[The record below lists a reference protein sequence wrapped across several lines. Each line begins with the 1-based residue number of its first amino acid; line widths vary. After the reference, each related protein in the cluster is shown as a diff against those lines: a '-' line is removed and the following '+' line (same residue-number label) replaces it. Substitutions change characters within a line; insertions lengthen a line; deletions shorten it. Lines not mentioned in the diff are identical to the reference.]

1 MNQEDAALVVEG
13 HSGTQP
19 RASNPSG
26 RERDNTRVLTLALIL
41 ALGILAIVYVLDW
54 WTVGRFVETTE
65 DSYVGGNVTAIAPH
79 VSGFV
84 SDILVTDN
92 QFVHAGQV
100 VIKIDTSD
108 FDTAEARAAAV
119 VQARLATRAELDARV
134 AAQHAAI
141 AEAEAVLVARRATA
155 TFAAAD
161 KARYLTLASGIGGS
175 RQDAQKALAAA
186 DTAQAEVGA
195 AQASLTAARQQLTVL
210 DTQIAAADAEITQ
223 AQADLKMARITRGYA
238 TITAPIDG
246 YVANRS
252 AQRGAYVTTGTT
264 LLAIVPARGLWVDAN
279 FEEDKLARMRPG
291 NPVAFTADEVPG
303 RTFHGEVV
311 SLAPATGAVF
321 SVIPP
326 ENATGNFTKLVQ
338 RVPVRI
344 RIDEDADQLG
354 LLRPGLSAT
363 VSVDTRTVVAARQ

>member
-1 MNQEDAALVVEG
+1 MNQEDAALVVTDHAEAP
-13 HSGTQP
+13 TQAS
-19 RASNPSG
+19 RASG
-26 RERDNTRVLTLALIL
+26 RERDNTRVLTLGLVL
-41 ALGILAIVYVLDW
+41 ALGILALVYVSDW
-54 WTVGRFVETTE
+54 WTVGRFIATT
-65 DSYVGGNVTAIAPH
+65 DDAYVGGNVTAIAPH
-79 VSGFV
+79 VSGFI
-84 SDILVTDN
+84 SEILVNDN
-92 QFVHAGQV
+92 QFVRAGQTIV
-100 VIKIDTSD
+100 KIDTSD
-108 FDTAEARAAAV
+108 FDTAQARAAAV

-161 KARYLTLASGIGGS
+161 KARYLALASGIGGT

-195 AQASLTAARQQLTVL
+195 AQAALTAARQQLTVL
-210 DTQIAAADAEITQ
+210 DTEIAAADAEITQ
-223 AQADLKMARITRGYA
+223 ARADLKMAEITRGYA

-291 NPVAFTADEVPG
+291 NPVTFTADEVPG
-303 RTFHGEVV
+303 RSFHGEVV

-321 SVIPP
+321 SIIPP

-344 RIDEDADQLG
+344 RIDEDADELG
-354 LLRPGLSAT
+354 LLRPGLSVTAR
-363 VSVDTRTVVAARQ
+363 VDTRTVVTAP